1 MHLTNPIYNRMA
13 LNIHTEKID
22 SYRAEDRSNSKTKAR
37 HALLIYNGRK
47 HGDHTPIEDHCNLKN
62 VTGTE
67 IIEALIT
74 KSTTSKKPGEPGRDL
89 DFLTAF
95 QNKNI
100 PGHILERTRK
110 YLHLQQSLIEMCRT
124 TRAKTPAGWK
134 HPTTSTLNLLQEKSS
149 YNKRAMD
156 HMEVYTIKISPDTD
170 CYEVTAFS
178 DRVLSLIKNSQEHI
192 GLPFVSVST
201 ASFHISPEQHAN
213 LLKQMAKT
221 PMRGRKTKYLIFD
234 EPGTITPGMDTRKIL
249 SKIMMG
255 DGITW
260 HAEM

>member
-62 VTGTE
+62 LTGTE

-110 YLHLQQSLIEMCRT
+110 YLHLQQSLIEMSRT

-134 HPTTSTLNLLQEKSS
+134 HPTTSTLNLTT
-149 YNKRAMD
+149 KRN
-156 HMEVYTIKISPDTD
+156 P
-170 CYEVTAFS
+170 
-178 DRVLSLIKNSQEHI
+178 
-192 GLPFVSVST
+192 
-201 ASFHISPEQHAN
+201 
-213 LLKQMAKT
+213 AKT
-221 PMRGRKTKYLIFD
+221 RKQW
-234 EPGTITPGMDTRKIL
+234 
-249 SKIMMG
+249 
-255 DGITW
+255 ITW
-260 HAEM
+260 KFTPSKYHQILNAMRLQHSQTGSLASSRTVRNILDSHSYQYPQHPSISHRSNMPICSSRWLKLQ